1 MRDCLRIW
9 LTSLVLG
16 MAMRL
21 SFNLALHQDL
31 KPYIAKGVVTTAEAD
46 LRRTVFWAAF
56 VVDQ

>member
-1 MRDCLRIW
+1 
-9 LTSLVLG
+9 

-31 KPYIAKGVVTTAEAD
+31 KPYTAERIVTAAEAD

-56 VVDQ
+56 VVE